1 MIYEYAVSP
10 KLFSSEE
17 HATFLY
23 QAFGPDAGRLLCE
36 FPRKRWL
43 QFAVALIKADVP
55 DGELQKR
62 LLTAVTALAKIA
74 VSRQGERWDDRLSWI
89 DNAIVEHGRIP
100 FRSILWEGPGRPHAN
115 TRTPSIALCDEVDW
129 KAQSSIHVQRTAV
142 EMVRPISDL
151 LQLSRRVVLVD
162 RNFNPADGRWVNV
175 LLETARVLRGSPR
188 QPKADHI
195 VLILSN
201 MNGISDQAFE
211 RLARDSIAP
220 RLPAGLSVRF
230 HLKMSNLLHARYVLT
245 DIGGVQFADGLDEG
259 VGTGVAPTMITRL
272 SYCSHRI
279 ELEACERDVYRSFVI
294 VRE

>member
-10 KLFSSEE
+10 KLFSSEQ

-43 QFAVALIKADVP
+43 QLAVALIKADVA
-55 DGELQKR
+55 DGELQKK

-74 VSRQGERWDDRLSWI
+74 VSRQGEQWENNLSWI
-89 DNAIVEHGRIP
+89 NNAIIEHGRIP
-100 FRSILWEGPGRPHAN
+100 FRSILWEGPGQPHAS
-115 TRTPSIALCDEVDW
+115 TRTPSITLCNEAEW
-129 KAQSSIHVQRTAV
+129 KAQPSIHVQRTAV
-142 EMVRPISDL
+142 EMVRPIGDL

-175 LLETARVLRGSPR
+175 LLETVRILRGSPR
-188 QPKADHI
+188 QPRVDHLR
-195 VLILSN
+195 LILSN
-201 MNGISDQAFE
+201 MNKIPDDAFE

-220 RLPAGLSVRF
+220 RLPEGMSIRF
-230 HLKMSNLLHARYVLT
+230 HLKMSNRLHARYVLT

-259 VGTGVAPTMITRL
+259 VNAGVPPTMITRL
-272 SYCSHRI
+272 SYDSHRI
-279 ELEACERDVYRSFVI
+279 EWEACERDVYRSFI
-294 VRE
+294 VARE